1 MSLNQNIA
9 YYRKC
14 CGLTQEQL
22 AEQLG
27 VTGQSISKWEN
38 CISNPDISIIPT
50 LARALGVDVNAL
62 FSETGPE
69 SEPMP
74 FDALPDLA
82 YDAVITLFYQANRSF
97 YGISGIET
105 ADSLKKHTAYFK
117 KQLIDNFPKYALM
130 IDEGNDR
137 HGSVLVS
144 DAFSFIDRSYGGKD
158 SALLFDLD
166 KAGEVLSVLGKRLN
180 RKILKYI
187 YEKQIA
193 GGEGATFVS
202 MDAIAAHL
210 GENIDDVQEA
220 VVELRHISLIDQIE
234 TIENSICKKEIAG
247 GGTVDFIF
255 PVAIMRLAHILAS
268 NMTYTTLMYRDA
280 LGGRN
285 YEGEGL

>member
-1 MSLNQNIA
+1 MNLNQNIA

-38 CISNPDISIIPT
+38 CISNPDISIIPA

-62 FSETGPE
+62 FSEIRQEP
-69 SEPMP
+69 EPMP

-82 YDAVITLFYQANRSF
+82 YDAIITLFYQANRSF

-105 ADSLKKHTAYFK
+105 ADSLQKHAAYFK
-117 KQLIDNFPKYALM
+117 KQLTDNFPKYALM

-187 YEKQIA
+187 YEKQIT
-193 GGEGATFVS
+193 GGESATFVS

-234 TIENSICKKEIAG
+234 TIENSICKKEIA
-247 GGTVDFIF
+247 VLYAKDFIF
-255 PVAIMRLAHILAS
+255 PIAIMRLAHILAS
-268 NMTYTTLMYRDA
+268 NMSYTTLLYRDA

>member
-9 YYRKC
+9 YYRKR

-38 CISNPDISIIPT
+38 CISNPDISIIPS

-62 FSETGPE
+62 FSEAGPE
-69 SEPMP
+69 PEPMP

-105 ADSLKKHTAYFK
+105 ADSLQKHTAYFK
-117 KQLIDNFPKYALM
+117 KQLTDHFPKCALM

-187 YEKQIA
+187 YEKQIT
-193 GGEGATFVS
+193 GGEAATFVS

-247 GGTVDFIF
+247 LYTKDFIF
-255 PVAIMRLAHILAS
+255 PIAIMRLAHILAS
-268 NMTYTTLMYRDA
+268 NMSYTTLLYRDA